1 MALVPAPAVFAPAF
15 LKLHLDTPSP
25 ANAITGY
32 GPGYVQINQVR
43 HAGSLIV
50 LPDRLIPDWRPRA
63 FEDLAAEDF
72 AALAELAVEIVL
84 IGTGEK
90 LRFPHP
96 SLTQALISRRIGLE
110 SMSTA
115 AACRTYNI
123 LMGEGRAV
131 AAALLAA

>member
-1 MALVPAPAVFAPAF
+1 M
-15 LKLHLDTPSP
+15 KLHLDQP
-25 ANAITGY
+25 AHLNAITGY
-32 GPGYVQINQVR
+32 GAGYVQINQNR

-50 LPDRLIPDWRPRA
+50 LPTRLIENWRPRTFA
-63 FEDLAAEDF
+63 DLAAEDF
-72 AALAELAVEIVL
+72 AGLAALEVEIVL
-84 IGTGEK
+84 LGTGEQ

-96 SLTQALISRRIGLE
+96 QLTRALMEKRIGLE
-110 SMSTA
+110 TMSTA